1 MRCPDS
7 LPCMIHRDIPG
18 APRILLQMNSTFR
31 FRARFAWYLLAAA
44 VAGVLLYLVAPIL
57 SPFLFAAILACI
69 CLPLVGFFGVLPA
82 SPASAALLVRMRH
95 LRAQY
100 PASDLYN
107 Y

>member
-1 MRCPDS
+1 
-7 LPCMIHRDIPG
+7 
-18 APRILLQMNSTFR
+18 MNNTFR

-44 VAGVLLYLVAPIL
+44 VAGVLPYLVAPIL
-57 SPFLFAAILACI
+57 SAFLFAAILACI
-69 CLPLVGFFGVLPA
+69 CLPLVGFFGVLLA
-82 SPASAALLVRMRH
+82 SPASAALLVGMRVGMRH